1 MRHDATPCHAMKQVF
16 TLSCRQVH
24 GEDVVQ
30 VAQIVRE
37 GMEGAAALAVPTPVR
52 VQVGASWGS
61 LRTFHL

>member
-1 MRHDATPCHAMKQVF
+1 MKQVF
-16 TLSCRQVH
+16 NLSCRQVH